1 MDHFP
6 TNWGKPRSENVD
18 NYNTYPVASH
28 IGTVPESVRQ
38 IAGFGH
44 APGHPTSHTQQ
55 PVVTGTSVLG
65 IKFKGGV
72 MMAADNLASY
82 GSLARFRDIERLHKV
97 ADFTV
102 LGASGDISDYQYVK
116 HLLDSQMIKE
126 YNADDGHTLAT
137 PNIYEYLWRVMYNR
151 RSKMNPLWNTFVLG
165 GVHKGESF
173 LGAIDLKGT
182 PYQSPSI
189 ATGFGSHLAQP
200 LLRKELETRGGAEGI
215 TEKDAE
221 QILKACMKVLFYRD
235 ARSMNK
241 FQIAT
246 ITEAGVK
253 ISEPMSAETEWAFAE
268 KIRGYGA

>member
-6 TNWGKPRSENVD
+6 TNWGNPRSEDVD

-28 IGTVPESVRQ
+28 IAKVPHSVTQ

-44 APGHPTSHTQQ
+44 SNGHPTSHTQQ

-65 IKFKGGV
+65 LKFKGGV

-82 GSLARFRDIERLHKV
+82 GSLARFRDVERLHQV

-102 LGASGDISDYQYVK
+102 IGASGDISDFQYVK

-165 GVHKGESF
+165 GE
-173 LGAIDLKGT
+173 
-182 PYQSPSI
+182 
-189 ATGFGSHLAQP
+189 HLTKRHRSLLDSA
-200 LLRKELETRGGAEGI
+200 LTLRKEIESRGGEENI
-215 TEKDAE
+215 TEE
-221 QILKACMKVLFYRD
+221 QAVEILKKSMKVLFYRD

-241 FQIAT
+241 FQLAK
-246 ITEAGVK
+246 ITAEGVT
-253 ISEPMSAETEWAFAE
+253 ISEPMSVETEWAFAE

>member
-6 TNWGKPRSENVD
+6 TNWGNPRSEDVD
-18 NYNTYPVASH
+18 SYNTYPVASH
-28 IGTVPESVRQ
+28 SGTVPHSVRQ

-44 APGHPTSHTQQ
+44 AAGHPTSHTQQ

-65 IKFKGGV
+65 IKYKGGV

-82 GSLARFRDIERLHKV
+82 GSLARFRDVERLHKV

-102 LGASGDISDYQYVK
+102 LGASGDMSDYQYVK

-200 LLRKELETRGGAEGI
+200 ILRKEIENRGGEENI
-215 TEKDAE
+215 TQEDAA
-221 QILKACMKVLFYRD
+221 QILKKCMKVLFYRD

-241 FQIAT
+241 FQLARISA
-246 ITEAGVK
+246 EGVE
-253 ISEPMSAETEWAFAE
+253 ISEPMSVETEWAFAE

>member
-6 TNWGKPRSENVD
+6 TNWGNPRSEEVD
-18 NYNTYPVASH
+18 SYNTYPVASH
-28 IGTVPESVRQ
+28 IGNVPHSVRQ
-38 IAGFGH
+38 IAGYGH
-44 APGHPTSHTQQ
+44 TNGHPTSHTQS

-65 IKFKGGV
+65 LKYKGGV

-97 ADFTV
+97 TDFTV
-102 LGASGDISDYQYVK
+102 LGASGDMSDFQYVK

-137 PNIYEYLWRVMYNR
+137 HNIYEYLWRVMYNR

-165 GVHKGESF
+165 GVNKGESF

-182 PYQSPSI
+182 PYQSASI

-200 LLRKELETRGGAEGI
+200 ILRKELEQRGGENNI
-215 TEKDAE
+215 TEE
-221 QILKACMKVLFYRD
+221 QAVEILKKSMKVLWYRD

-241 FQIAT
+241 FQLAK
-246 ITEAGVK
+246 ITSEGVT
-253 ISEPMSAETEWAFAE
+253 ISESMSVETEWGFAE
-268 KIRGYGA
+268 NIRGYGA